1 MPTLPPYFRLP
12 LLQQHARSG
21 FNFYRGREEAVHYNR
36 LRRPIDKF
44 WKMGL
49 IPSTH
54 CPLYDFDLR
63 ATHARTLLPAALAS
77 VSFGFVLV
85 RVRIQR
91 QAWNESLMARFEK
104 RKLLSE

>member
-1 MPTLPPYFRLP
+1 MILIWFLSG
-12 LLQQHARSG
+12 LARSG